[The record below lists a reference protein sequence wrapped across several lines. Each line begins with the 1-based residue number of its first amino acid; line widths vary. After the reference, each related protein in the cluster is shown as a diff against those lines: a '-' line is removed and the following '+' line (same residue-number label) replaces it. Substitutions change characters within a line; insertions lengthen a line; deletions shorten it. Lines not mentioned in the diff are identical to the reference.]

1 MGKFTKGTSGNP
13 RGRPVGVANQYTIR
27 TQIAADLPAIIGV
40 LKDKALAGDV
50 TAARALMDR
59 SLAPLKATD
68 EPTRFVLGDTPATSA
83 RLVLEAVSVGGLT
96 PDQGSQIL
104 SALVAQVRITEV
116 SELEGRIARL
126 EEQADGIGTGAAA

>member
-1 MGKFTKGTSGNP
+1 M
-13 RGRPVGVANQYTIR
+13 VNQYAIR

-68 EPTRFVLGDTPATSA
+68 EPTRFVPGHYPATSA